1 MNLMP
6 LSSRVIC
13 IFLAF
18 SLSSTLALGQAGP
31 RPEKK
36 KNRCTVCL
44 HHPKLMEDFA
54 FHHGKFP
61 FLTADNEAL
70 TNHIDNQQI
79 LWIETKH
86 FRIGCDLKKWK
97 IPLADKENYFNEL
110 SALAEKFPA
119 INPKKTKTLDR
130 WLRFHL
136 FAERMEAFY
145 QRFLQAMGFED
156 QDFGALPGESLF
168 EQCIQGPDFFEPLK
182 EQFLKEGPWPERF
195 PQEVGLGKYLGSP
208 FRFEVLMLQHDR
220 DFLTVK
226 DHYLGF
232 KNDYPQRHHVRFRAA
247 DGTTPSRSLWFG
259 ISATGGETPIKHD
272 QHMHNALLN
281 NVGSNMLNAF
291 MLYRIDLPSW
301 LDAGWGHLQ
310 CRNNS
315 EVYNFFTLG
324 EGQASVAK
332 DVSNWA
338 PVVRKL
344 VQKDRAISFAELG
357 RATQFSHLDFDAH
370 LVSWS
375 KVQFLS
381 LHNAESFSNYV
392 LALKLDPS
400 QSGNLS
406 VQRKSMKSAY
416 GWTLIQAEE
425 AWKAWVLATYPVK

>member
-1 MNLMP
+1 
-6 LSSRVIC
+6 
-13 IFLAF
+13 
-18 SLSSTLALGQAGP
+18 
-31 RPEKK
+31 
-36 KNRCTVCL
+36 
-44 HHPKLMEDFA
+44 
-54 FHHGKFP
+54 
-61 FLTADNEAL
+61 
-70 TNHIDNQQI
+70 
-79 LWIETKH
+79 
-86 FRIGCDLKKWK
+86 
-97 IPLADKENYFNEL
+97 
-110 SALAEKFPA
+110 
-119 INPKKTKTLDR
+119 
-130 WLRFHL
+130 
-136 FAERMEAFY
+136 
-145 QRFLQAMGFED
+145 
-156 QDFGALPGESLF
+156 
-168 EQCIQGPDFFEPLK
+168 
-182 EQFLKEGPWPERF
+182 
-195 PQEVGLGKYLGSP
+195 
-208 FRFEVLMLQHDR
+208 
-220 DFLTVK
+220 
-226 DHYLGF
+226 
-232 KNDYPQRHHVRFRAA
+232 
-247 DGTTPSRSLWFG
+247 
-259 ISATGGETPIKHD
+259 
-272 QHMHNALLN
+272 
-281 NVGSNMLNAF
+281 
-291 MLYRIDLPSW
+291 
-301 LDAGWGHLQ
+301 LQ